1 VLVCGEETLDVD
13 VMLSA
18 FAKRGLHQ
26 VLCEGGPTLFGAL
39 LDADRVDELCLTI
52 SPLLEGGGAHR
63 ILVGSPEKARRMT
76 LRHVLISN
84 GTLILRYL
92 HAPAENGVLRRGLS
106 H

>member
-1 VLVCGEETLDVD
+1 MRRQIGVRAFDFSREVA
-13 VMLSA
+13 VMAIINRTPDS
-18 FAKRGLHQ
+18 FFDQ
-26 VLCEGGPTLFGAL
+26 GA
-39 LDADRVDELCLTI
+39 T
-52 SPLLEGGGAHR
+52 
-63 ILVGSPEKARRMT
+63 EKARRMA